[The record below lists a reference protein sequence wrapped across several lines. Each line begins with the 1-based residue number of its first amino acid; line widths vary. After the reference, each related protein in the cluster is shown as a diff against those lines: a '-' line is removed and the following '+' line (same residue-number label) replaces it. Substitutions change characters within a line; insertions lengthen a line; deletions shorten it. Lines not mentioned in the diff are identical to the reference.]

1 MLNCLSEMTTFSL
14 ANNAIGGIVPPTLFA
29 LPVTTVT
36 SLTSLTR
43 VDLSR
48 NRLTGT
54 IPIGL
59 STRPD
64 LAVLNLGSNRLT
76 GTIPRA
82 VGNIALLTS
91 LSLDNNQ
98 LRGTIPQLGLML
110 TTIVLNNNRLTMG
123 SLTSVPRSTFSVN
136 AIDINVKNNCLVFRN
151 PAAPS
156 QNANATN
163 CKGNSIVRD
172 MR

>member
-1 MLNCLSEMTTFSL
+1 MTTFSL
-14 ANNAIGGIVPPTLFA
+14 ANNTISGKVPPTLFA
-29 LPVTTVT
+29 IPVTTVT

-48 NRLTGT
+48 NQLTGT

-59 STRPD
+59 GTRPD

-76 GTIPRA
+76 GTIPSA
-82 VGNIALLTS
+82 VGNIAQLTS
-91 LSLDNNQ
+91 LSLDNNK
-98 LRGTIPQLGLML
+98 LSGTIPQLGLTL
-110 TTIVLNNNRLTMG
+110 TTIVLNNNHLTMG

-151 PAAPS
+151 PAVPS
-156 QNANATN
+156 QNADATN
-163 CKGNSIVRD
+163 CKRKSLFVK
-172 MR
+172 

>member
-1 MLNCLSEMTTFSL
+1 MTTLSL
-14 ANNAIGGIVPPTLFA
+14 ANNTISGIVPPMLFT
-29 LPVTTVT
+29 LPVTATVET
-36 SLTSLTR
+36 RLNSLTR

-48 NRLTGT
+48 NQLIGT

-76 GTIPRA
+76 GTIPIA
-82 VGNIALLTS
+82 VKNIAQLTS

-98 LRGTIPQLGLML
+98 LSGTIPQLGLAL
-110 TTIVLNNNRLTMG
+110 TTIVLNNNHLTMG

-151 PAAPS
+151 PVVPS
-156 QNANATN
+156 QNADATN

-172 MR
+172 MRWLVH